1 MSVLAHVVLGG
12 PQQSEPAATQA
23 LAYVLKSNPDIARAF
38 VRMIRDA
45 GVEFEPGRIEA
56 ELAHEESQPDLTI
69 HDTDGHVRIFVE
81 NKFWAP
87 LTKAQPV
94 SYLESLPEDTP
105 SALVFVVPEQ
115 RISTVW
121 QELKERCIQADLQ
134 WADAPGSLSVVS
146 ARIGGK
152 ALLITSWDYVLTGLL
167 DAAREGNHDAVKIR
181 NDLLQLQGL
190 TTQMESDAFRPLRDD
205 EVTDQEAVRRLISYI
220 ELIDGVVNK
229 LVEDGIA
236 DVKGLNRTATFY
248 YIGRFFR
255 MYGKFELWL
264 VINFRVWRDHGIT
277 PLWLAP
283 SGNKVTELEKIRG
296 LFENVEFGGLR
307 YFPIRLKTGVERDR
321 VIDDAVAQMKRIGDN
336 LLEKVSND

>member
-23 LAYVLKSNPDIARAF
+23 LAYVLKSSPDIARAF

-56 ELAHEESQPDLTI
+56 ELAHEDSQPDLTI
-69 HDTDGHVRIFVE
+69 HDTDGHVRILVE

-94 SYLESLPEDTP
+94 SYLGNLPEDPP

-121 QELKERCIQADLQ
+121 QELKERCIQVDLQ

-152 ALLITSWDYVLTGLL
+152 AMLITSWDYVLAGLL
-167 DAAREGNHDAVKIR
+167 DAARSETHDTIEIR
-181 NDLLQLQGL
+181 NDLFQLQGL
-190 TTQMESDAFRPLRDD
+190 TTQMESDAFRPLRGD
-205 EVTDQEAVRRLISYI
+205 EITDQEAVRRLISYI

-236 DVKGLNRTATFY
+236 DVKGLNRTATFD
-248 YIGRFFR
+248 YIGRYFR

-283 SGNKVTELEKIRG
+283 SGSKVNELEKIRG
-296 LFENVEFGGLR
+296 LFENVEFGGVR

-336 LLEKVSND
+336 MLEKVSND